1 MEPTQAKRVIKA
13 NRSRVKKTGRWL
25 KYKYLMLLRAKGG
38 PSKVAKGFSIGLAIE
53 MFTLPTFGTAALLII
68 PLVYMLRASL
78 PGALIG
84 FLLGK
89 LVYPL
94 FFFLNKK
101 VGKAIVPE
109 HFADYIHFLPN
120 WLEKFIKG
128 AVDLIVGGMVVGTIL
143 GILAYFPIKWML
155 EYYTHRRK
163 EKRKRRK
170 AQLMVPHIP

>member
-1 MEPTQAKRVIKA
+1 M
-13 NRSRVKKTGRWL
+13 KKTGRWF
-25 KYKYLMLLRAKGG
+25 KYKYLLLLRAKGG
-38 PSKVAKGFSIGLAIE
+38 AGIVARGFSVGLAIE

-68 PLVYMLRASL
+68 PLVYLLRASL

-84 FLLGK
+84 FLFGK

-101 VGKAIVPE
+101 VGSLVVPKN
-109 HFADYIHFLPN
+109 FGDYIHFLPN

-128 AVDLIVGGMVVGTIL
+128 AVDLIVGGMIVGAAL
-143 GILAYFPIKWML
+143 GIVAYFPIKWLL
-155 EYYTHRRK
+155 EWYAAKRK

-170 AQLMVPHIP
+170 AQLVV